1 MYPDLSYL
9 FHDLIGTE
17 PDNWLSIF
25 KTFGFF
31 LLMAFL
37 TAAWLLKIELKRREK
52 IGQFQGV
59 KTTIEPANAIKPQ
72 DYVINGLVGFILGY
86 KLPYA
91 FAHFEEWKRDPG
103 SVLLSSDGNLLLGL
117 LGAALFLGYYYWL
130 SLKEKDQ
137 QPKTVDLYPSDRIG
151 PITFAAAIGG
161 LIGAKVFA
169 VIEYLPQFFAD
180 PIHTFFSGSGLA
192 IYGGLIGG
200 AISVAWYLRKQNIP
214 FLPFTDAVAPALIV
228 SYGVG
233 RIGCQLSGDGDWGT
247 IAGPQPDWWFLPDWM
262 WGYKYPHSVVPGDP
276 ATGNPSVEI
285 PDCVWEYCNELTY
298 AAYPTPFYETV
309 MAFAIGALLW
319 SLRKRLTPI
328 PGLLM
333 AIYLVLN
340 GIERFLIEYVRINDQ
355 YDILGIKLT
364 QAQLIAI
371 GFVAAG
377 IWLAWYARKRA
388 AASGES

>member
-31 LLMAFL
+31 LLMAFI
-37 TAAWLLKIELKRREK
+37 TAAWLLKLELKRREK
-52 IGQFQGV
+52 LGQFQGV
-59 KTTIEPANAIKPQ
+59 KTTIEAGAAIGPKDYIVNA
-72 DYVINGLVGFILGY
+72 LVGFVLGY

-91 FAHFEEWKRDPG
+91 FSHFEEWKQDPG
-103 SVLLSSDGNLLLGL
+103 SVLLSTDGTLLYGL
-117 LGAALFLGYYYWL
+117 LGAALFSAYYYWL
-130 SLKEKDQ
+130 AQKEEEQ
-137 QPKTVDLYPSDRIG
+137 YPKTLDLYPSDRIG

-161 LIGAKVFA
+161 LVGAKIFA

-200 AISVAWYLRKQNIP
+200 AVAVIWYLRKHNIAI
-214 FLPFTDAVAPALIV
+214 LPFTDAVAPALIV

-247 IAGPQPDWWFLPDWM
+247 IAKAQPDWWFLPDWM
-262 WGYKYPHSVVPGDP
+262 WGYKYPHSVVGGSGD
-276 ATGNPSVEI
+276 NPSVRI
-285 PDCVWEYCNELTY
+285 PDCAYEYCNELTY
-298 AAYPTPFYETV
+298 AAYPTPFYEMV
-309 MAFAIGALLW
+309 MAFAIGAILW
-319 SLRKRLTPI
+319 SLRKKLTPI
-328 PGLLM
+328 PGMLM
-333 AIYLVLN
+333 AIYLVFN
-340 GIERFLIEYVRINDQ
+340 GVERFLIEYVRINDT
-355 YDILGIKLT
+355 YNVLGLELT

-371 GFVAAG
+371 GFVIG
-377 IWLAWYARKRA
+377 GLLLARYARGRQ
-388 AASGES
+388 AAS